1 MDIINSDID
10 HTRNVLNGIYTDNY
24 SRIYFNSNEDINIL
38 FNNFNVNNKTGLSIL
53 SSGDQAFHLLNR
65 NVKNID
71 LFDKN
76 KLTIYYYYLRIWI
89 INYLNSFYSLEDLNI
104 QYISDLLNKVNPHS
118 DQEKE
123 VYDYW
128 KKFINVFHDFDI
140 NSLFEKNNLYINKI
154 NDLDFLK
161 SKLNNSFNFYNID
174 IKEEINSDK
183 KYDFIYIS
191 NVLEWI
197 IRSKDDLCV
206 VRDNLYNLL
215 NEDGFVI
222 CSNVCKN
229 GNNGIGSLIF
239 EKNFDC
245 YRLPYVKM
253 KNNNKYFSPG
263 YYYKK
268 KVI

>member
-10 HTRNVLNGIYTDNY
+10 RTRDVLNGIYTDNY
-24 SRIYFNSNEDINIL
+24 SKIYFNSNEDINIL

-89 INYLNSFYSLEDLNI
+89 INYLNSFYPLEDINI
-104 QYISDLLNKVNPHS
+104 QYISDLINKVNPHN

-128 KKFINVFHDFDI
+128 KMFINVFHDFDI
-140 NSLFEKNNLYINKI
+140 NSLFEKN
-154 NDLDFLK
+154 
-161 SKLNNSFNFYNID
+161 
-174 IKEEINSDK
+174 
-183 KYDFIYIS
+183 
-191 NVLEWI
+191 
-197 IRSKDDLCV
+197 
-206 VRDNLYNLL
+206 NLYNLL

-229 GNNGIGSLIF
+229 GNNGIGALIF

-263 YYYKK
+263 YYYTK